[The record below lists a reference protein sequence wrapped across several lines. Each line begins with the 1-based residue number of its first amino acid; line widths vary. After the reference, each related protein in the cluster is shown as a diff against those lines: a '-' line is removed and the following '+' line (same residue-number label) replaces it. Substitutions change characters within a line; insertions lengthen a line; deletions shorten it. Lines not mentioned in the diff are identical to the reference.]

1 MREFAG
7 NYQTQRH
14 SKRFRASLI
23 FPCLEI
29 TINRCITSMLN
40 MILYLMVF
48 LGKGGKTDKQDSKE
62 SKSTDDKGKTGKAAA
77 EQEEKPPPLPSAY
90 DEDLKL
96 RAAMYGVLFQAYADK
111 VSHCPC

>member
-1 MREFAG
+1 MF
-7 NYQTQRH
+7 
-14 SKRFRASLI
+14 
-23 FPCLEI
+23 
-29 TINRCITSMLN
+29 N

-48 LGKGGKTDKQDSKE
+48 LGKGGKADKQDSKE
-62 SKSTDDKGKTGKAAA
+62 SKLTDDKGKTGKTAP

-111 VSHCPC
+111 VSHWPC